1 MCEIIARQM
10 QGTLLGTTR
19 KTKMNQQNQKP
30 CPQKLKK
37 AHDPGAE
44 VNTCSNNEVQNSKCA
59 TVLTWN
65 TEWYQGKREERVI
78 LDKWDQGS
86 LDRDGLSS
94 GLSILASEWWG
105 KNKVS
110 TEKYFH
116 AFIQSTVH
124 SFIQFSLH
132 SFIQAS

>member
-30 CPQKLKK
+30 CPQK

-59 TVLTWN
+59 IVLT
-65 TEWYQGKREERVI
+65 
-78 LDKWDQGS
+78 
-86 LDRDGLSS
+86 
-94 GLSILASEWWG
+94 
-105 KNKVS
+105 
-110 TEKYFH
+110 
-116 AFIQSTVH
+116 
-124 SFIQFSLH
+124 
-132 SFIQAS
+132 